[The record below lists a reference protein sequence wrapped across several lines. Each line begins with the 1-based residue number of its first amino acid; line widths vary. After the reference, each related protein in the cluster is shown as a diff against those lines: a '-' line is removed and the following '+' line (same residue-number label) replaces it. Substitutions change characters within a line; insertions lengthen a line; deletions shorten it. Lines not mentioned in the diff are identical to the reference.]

1 MKQQGGKLFRY
12 AFFLL
17 ITLAPGGQTGNLL
30 RSLLTTK
37 NGCLIFLFGFSF
49 PKRYILQLL
58 LRMGQVANSRIQLNI
73 QFTRLQQLLLKR
85 FEMSFGLLLLLHALF
100 VFAAGD
106 RQQFRRVCQFVD
118 SLFLLSPAD
127 RNLLFDRADSLL
139 KGLPLRFRTLDM
151 LQILLRFGKTGT

>member
-85 FEMSFGLLLLLHALF
+85 FEMSFGLLLF
-100 VFAAGD
+100 
-106 RQQFRRVCQFVD
+106 
-118 SLFLLSPAD
+118 
-127 RNLLFDRADSLL
+127 LL
-139 KGLPLRFRTLDM
+139 KGLFPKEKMSMIIKAAVPYLCADFVAMMIIFFFPAVALW
-151 LQILLRFGKTGT
+151 LPSVVK